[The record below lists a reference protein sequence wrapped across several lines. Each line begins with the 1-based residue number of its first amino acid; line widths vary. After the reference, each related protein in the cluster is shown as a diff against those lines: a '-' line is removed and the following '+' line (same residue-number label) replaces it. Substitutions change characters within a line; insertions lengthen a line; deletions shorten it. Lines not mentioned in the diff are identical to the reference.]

1 MQKYTFNQVF
11 FNKYLEVLKCNFQ
24 EIPQLVMYRVFET
37 PERQLVVS
45 SLLFP
50 GWSRETNN
58 FLSVEEAAP
67 ASVPTTISPM

>member
-50 GWSRETNN
+50 G
-58 FLSVEEAAP
+58 
-67 ASVPTTISPM
+67 